1 MTKALSRAT
10 IEENGWTLVSAE
22 ERHAAHPDTFFIPSR
37 EKRASLSAG
46 TGVKLLFDIETKAN
60 GRVIDRG
67 IDRMWVIIKARSGSG
82 YIGILDNNP
91 GIAENLNLNEGDAIV
106 FGPEHICEIS
116 KPPHEYIMKKYGP
129 AFFHE

>member
-1 MTKALSRAT
+1 MRKALRRGT

-22 ERHAAHPDTFFIPSR
+22 ERNAAYPDTFQIPSQD
-37 EKRASLSAG
+37 KRASLSAG
-46 TGVKLLFDIETKAN
+46 DGVKLLFDIETKEN

-67 IDRMWVIIKARSGSG
+67 TDRMWVIIKARSGSG
-82 YIGILDNNP
+82 YVGILDKDP

-129 AFFHE
+129 AFFQE